1 MYDENEREV
10 IPYPQNSEYV
20 LIDVINENDVVW
32 SSGCVYETNKAQKV
46 NREKVT
52 MK

>member
-10 IPYPQNSEYV
+10 IPYPQNSENV

-32 SSGCVYETNKAQKV
+32 SSGCVYETNKARIKKQQ
-46 NREKVT
+46 
-52 MK
+52 MY